1 MFAGFAFSK
10 AKHRRLSFIILHS
23 YFFISRTVSDYWSSV
38 ETADNAGPARAFLVG
53 LRRQGEHEGYAEA
66 MLDEL
71 RELVGTLGVE
81 IGGEII
87 ANLREI
93 NPRHLV
99 GSGKMEE
106 IAELAKE
113 SKCNLVVFDDEL
125 SPAQQRNWESDAKL
139 RAIDRQEIILD
150 IFASRASTK
159 EAVLQVELA
168 RLQHQLPRLKRLW
181 SHLDRQ
187 RGGGA
192 MQRDAG
198 EKQIE
203 MDSRLLRERI
213 AKVRRELDEVVAQR
227 ATQRKQR
234 RRVPVPTVAI
244 VGYTNAGKSSLL
256 NRLTGAH
263 VVAKDRLF
271 ETLDPTTR
279 QLILPS
285 GRKVLL
291 TDTVGFVRRLP
302 HKLVE
307 AFKATLEEAVQA
319 DLLLHVVDI
328 SSPEYESHLET
339 THEVLAE
346 IGAGE
351 RRSLPVFNKTDL
363 VDDPVV
369 LRYAR
374 ELHPDAQLVSVR
386 TGAGLDAL
394 LARIDAIIGESD
406 EEFALVVPHDHYE
419 LVGRLHKEGV
429 IHAEK
434 FLDDGVH
441 LEVVVPPRLRSLVE
455 PYVVK
460 E

>member
-1 MFAGFAFSK
+1 M
-10 AKHRRLSFIILHS
+10 
-23 YFFISRTVSDYWSSV
+23 SDFWSSV
-38 ETADNAGPARAFLVG
+38 ETDKSVATRAFLVG
-53 LRRQGEHEGYAEA
+53 LRRQNEEPAFAEA

-71 RELVGTLGVE
+71 RELVGTLEVE

-87 ANLREI
+87 VNLREVS
-93 NPRHLV
+93 PRYLV

-106 IAELAKE
+106 IAAMALG
-113 SKCNLVVFDDEL
+113 SGCNLIVFDDEL
-125 SPAQQRNWESDAKL
+125 SPAQQRNWEKDAKL

-150 IFASRASTK
+150 IFASRATTR

-203 MDSRLLRERI
+203 MDGRLLREKISRV
-213 AKVRRELDEVVAQR
+213 KDELEAVVAQR

-256 NRLTGAH
+256 NKLTGAH
-263 VVAKDRLF
+263 VLAKDQLF
-271 ETLDPTTR
+271 ATLDPTTR
-279 QLILPS
+279 QFSLPS
-285 GRKVLL
+285 GRKLLL

-319 DLLLHVVDI
+319 DLLLHIVDI
-328 SSPEYESHLET
+328 SSPEYESHLKT

-351 RRSLPVFNKTDL
+351 RRMLPVFNKTDL
-363 VDDPVV
+363 VDDPMV

-374 ELHPDAQLVSVR
+374 ELHPDAHLVSVH
-386 TGAGLDAL
+386 TGEGLDGLMAQIDKILSAREEELVL
-394 LARIDAIIGESD
+394 L
-406 EEFALVVPHDHYE
+406 VPHDHYD
-419 LVGRLHKEGV
+419 LVGRLHREGV
-429 IHAEK
+429 IHDEK
-434 FLDDGVH
+434 FLDEGVR
-441 LEVVVPPRLRSLVE
+441 LEVVIPARLRALVT
-455 PYVVK
+455 PYAVK
-460 E
+460 EA

>member
-1 MFAGFAFSK
+1 M
-10 AKHRRLSFIILHS
+10 
-23 YFFISRTVSDYWSSV
+23 SDYWSSV
-38 ETADNAGPARAFLVG
+38 ESDKSGPAKAFLVG
-53 LRRQGEHEGYAEA
+53 LRRQEDPDGFAEA

-87 ANLREI
+87 ATLREI
-93 NPRHLV
+93 NPRYLV

-106 IAELAKE
+106 IATLAKHE
-113 SKCNLVVFDDEL
+113 GCNLVVFDDEL

-159 EAVLQVELA
+159 EATLQVELA

-213 AKVRRELDEVVAQR
+213 AKVRRELEEVVGRR

-256 NRLTGAH
+256 NKLTGAH
-263 VVAKDRLF
+263 VEAKDQLF
-271 ETLDPTTR
+271 ATLDPTTR
-279 QLILPS
+279 QLTLPS

-328 SSPEYESHLET
+328 SSPEYESHLAT
-339 THEVLAE
+339 TREVLEE

-351 RRSLPVFNKTDL
+351 RRSIPVFNKVDL
-363 VDDPVV
+363 VEDPVV

-374 ELHPDAQLVSVR
+374 ELHPDAELISVHSGR
-386 TGAGLDAL
+386 GLDEL
-394 LARIDAIIGESD
+394 LARIDAIVAARD
-406 EEFALVVPHDHYE
+406 EEFVLVVPHDHYDII
-419 LVGRLHKEGV
+419 GRLHKEGV
-429 IHAEK
+429 IHSEK

-441 LEVVVPPRLRSLVE
+441 LEVVVPPRLRALVE
-455 PYVVK
+455 PYAVK

>member
-1 MFAGFAFSK
+1 
-10 AKHRRLSFIILHS
+10 
-23 YFFISRTVSDYWSSV
+23 
-38 ETADNAGPARAFLVG
+38 
-53 LRRQGEHEGYAEA
+53 

-71 RELVGTLGVE
+71 RELVGSLGVE

-87 ANLREI
+87 APLREI
-93 NPRHLV
+93 NPRTLV
-99 GSGKMEE
+99 GSGKAEE
-106 IAELAKE
+106 IAAYAAETR
-113 SKCNLVVFDDEL
+113 CNLIVFDDEL

-139 RAIDRQEIILD
+139 RAIDRQEVILD
-150 IFASRASTK
+150 IFASRATTR

-203 MDSRLLRERI
+203 MDGRLLREKI
-213 AKVRRELDEVVAQR
+213 ARVRKELDTVVLQR

-263 VVAKDRLF
+263 VLARDQLF
-271 ETLDPTTR
+271 ATLDPTTR
-279 QLILPS
+279 QLVLPS

-302 HKLVE
+302 HRLVE

-319 DLLLHVVDI
+319 DVLLHIVDI
-328 SSPEYESHLET
+328 SSPEYESHLT
-339 THEVLAE
+339 TTEEVLTE

-351 RRSLPVFNKTDL
+351 RRVIPVFNKADL
-363 VDDPVV
+363 LDDPLVRR
-369 LRYAR
+369 LAL
-374 ELHPDAQLVSVR
+374 ELHPEAHLVSVR
-386 TGAGLDAL
+386 TGEGLDAL
-394 LARIDAIIGESD
+394 LTRLDEILAARD
-406 EEFALVVPHDHYE
+406 EDLVLLVPHE
-419 LVGRLHKEGV
+419 S
-429 IHAEK
+429 
-434 FLDDGVH
+434 
-441 LEVVVPPRLRSLVE
+441 LRSRRT
-455 PYVVK
+455 PAP
-460 E
+460 

>member
-1 MFAGFAFSK
+1 MG
-10 AKHRRLSFIILHS
+10 
-23 YFFISRTVSDYWSSV
+23 DYWSSV
-38 ETADNAGPARAFLVG
+38 ETDKSVAPRAFLVG
-53 LRRQGEHEGYAEA
+53 LRRPDEPQEFAEA
-66 MLDEL
+66 MLEEL
-71 RELVGTLGVE
+71 HELVATLGVE
-81 IGGEII
+81 VGGEII
-87 ANLREI
+87 ANLREV
-93 NPRHLV
+93 NPRYLV

-106 IAELAKE
+106 IAAMAKGMG
-113 SKCNLVVFDDEL
+113 CNLVIFDDEL
-125 SPAQQRNWESDAKL
+125 SPAQQRNWEKDSAL
-139 RAIDRQEIILD
+139 RAIDRQEVILD
-150 IFASRASTK
+150 IFASRATTK

-203 MDSRLLRERI
+203 MDSRLLREKISR
-213 AKVRRELDEVVAQR
+213 VRAELDAVVSQR

-256 NRLTGAH
+256 NKLTGAH
-263 VVAKDRLF
+263 VYAKDQLF
-271 ETLDPTTR
+271 ATLDPTTR
-279 QLILPS
+279 QLALPS

-319 DLLLHVVDI
+319 DYLLHIVDI
-328 SSPEYESHLET
+328 SSPEYESHLRT
-339 THEVLAE
+339 TEEVLGE
-346 IGAGE
+346 IGAGK
-351 RRSLPVFNKTDL
+351 RLVIPVFNKTDL
-363 VDDPVV
+363 VHDPLI
-369 LRYAR
+369 LRYAK
-374 ELHPDAQLVSVR
+374 ELHPDAHLVSVH

-394 LARIDAIIGESD
+394 LAHLDKLVASRD
-406 EEFALVVPHDHYE
+406 EELTLLIPHDHYD
-419 LVGRLHKEGV
+419 LIGRLHKEGV
-429 IHAEK
+429 IHEEK
-434 FLDDGVH
+434 FLDDGVR
-441 LEVVVPPRLRSLVE
+441 LEVVVPPRLRALVL
-455 PYVVK
+455 PFVVK